1 MVRLPSAHWCQ
12 TPPLQSQCETPG
24 ELFTLFVSAPFHLT
38 GGSSAA
44 DTQRL
49 KVLLDQLC
57 FFFFLTE
64 TTSELQWSKLNATVV
79 PWIQISNGETFFLIF
94 PSSSC
99 LHVSRREVLAAF
111 PPVRSDFTA
120 PPPSEQ
126 PYGREIN
133 YHLMTLRGQS
143 GRVTSWKL
151 VIGSLRQCYN
161 SVLAVF
167 NVSGQIVLS
176 PAVTAAARTNTGS
189 DGLLILLL
197 QHGKF
202 LLFFCFFGGATQ
214 RQRQVGNWLYLFEKS
229 GYLLLLQVSG
239 EAGGRTMTEF
249 SCLISPSTGQS
260 SEQLQ
265 KTIERRPGRG
275 GWKKKIIRMLAHWQ
289 RNTLKL
295 PLGCP

>member
-12 TPPLQSQCETPG
+12 TPPLQPQCETPG

-38 GGSSAA
+38 GGGSAA

-49 KVLLDQLC
+49 KVLLDQRC
-57 FFFFLTE
+57 FFFFWL
-64 TTSELQWSKLNATVV
+64 KLPLSCSDRNLM
-79 PWIQISNGETFFLIF
+79 QLSGEPTFFIIYLLRVVALSDEKSALNTNFQWRNFFSFFF

-151 VIGSLRQCYN
+151 VIGSLRRCYN

-197 QHGKF
+197 QHSKF
-202 LLFFCFFGGATQ
+202 LLFFCDTTA
-214 RQRQVGNWLYLFEKS
+214 
-229 GYLLLLQVSG
+229 
-239 EAGGRTMTEF
+239 EAGG
-249 SCLISPSTGQS
+249 
-260 SEQLQ
+260 
-265 KTIERRPGRG
+265 
-275 GWKKKIIRMLAHWQ
+275 
-289 RNTLKL
+289 
-295 PLGCP
+295 